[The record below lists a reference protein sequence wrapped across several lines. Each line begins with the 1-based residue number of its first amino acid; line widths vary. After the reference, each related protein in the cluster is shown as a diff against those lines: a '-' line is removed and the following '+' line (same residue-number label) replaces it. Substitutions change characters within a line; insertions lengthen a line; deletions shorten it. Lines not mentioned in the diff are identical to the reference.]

1 MTQSTTP
8 MRVVV
13 RADASLQIGTGHVMR
28 CLTLATGLA
37 DRGAQVDF
45 ICRAH
50 EGNLIALIEQRGFR
64 VITLLCASGAD
75 KASLDQPVHAHWL
88 GCDWQTDAQQSL
100 GAIFGMV
107 DWLIVDHYA
116 LDHRWETAMRP
127 KCARIMCIDDLADR
141 SHDCDLLLDQ
151 SLGRCSQDYAH
162 LVPEPA
168 KLLLGPKYALLRPE
182 FAQWRDASL
191 ARRETPQLRHIL
203 VTMGGVDS
211 DNVTGR
217 VLAALQGQE
226 TTTLDKITVVLGP
239 HAPWREQVTK
249 QAAAMPVPTQVLSGV
264 DNMAELMASCDLI
277 IGAGGST
284 TWERCALGVP
294 SILIILAENQRTIG
308 VSLEKSGAALVV
320 DPEQSFCSQ
329 FCDALKHGH
338 DLEKLQ
344 NIIQA
349 CAAIC
354 DGTGQETVVSELVGD
369 YG

>member
-1 MTQSTTP
+1 
-8 MRVVV
+8 
-13 RADASLQIGTGHVMR
+13 
-28 CLTLATGLA
+28 
-37 DRGAQVDF
+37 
-45 ICRAH
+45 
-50 EGNLIALIEQRGFR
+50 
-64 VITLLCASGAD
+64 
-75 KASLDQPVHAHWL
+75 
-88 GCDWQTDAQQSL
+88 
-100 GAIFGMV
+100 MV

-116 LDHRWETAMRP
+116 LDHRWETAMRL

-151 SLGRCSQDYAH
+151 SLGRCSQDYVH

-203 VTMGGVDS
+203 VTMGGVDA

-217 VLAALQGQE
+217 VLAALQREE

-249 QAAAMPVPTQVLSGV
+249 QAADMPVPTQVLSGV
-264 DNMAELMASCDLI
+264 DNMAELMTSCDLA

-294 SILIILAENQRTIG
+294 TVTIVLAENQQEVALRME
-308 VSLEKSGAALVV
+308 SLRASLVV
-320 DPEQSFCSQ
+320 KSTQGFENKLSELSVTLDEVQI
-329 FCDALKHGH
+329 K
-338 DLEKLQ
+338 DLSERCR
-344 NIIQA
+344 N
-349 CAAIC
+349 IC
-354 DGTGQETVVSELVGD
+354 DGSGVHLVTQKMEN
-369 YG
+369 